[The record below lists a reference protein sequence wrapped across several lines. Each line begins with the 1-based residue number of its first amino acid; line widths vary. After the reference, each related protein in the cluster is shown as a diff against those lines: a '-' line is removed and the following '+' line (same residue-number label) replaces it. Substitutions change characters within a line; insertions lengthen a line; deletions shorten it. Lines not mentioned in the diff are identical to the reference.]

1 MHSVK
6 VLLVLFQHSSWE
18 QKYFKNFKKKIVSI
32 ERGGLEDSEDVK
44 FLHKS
49 YLELSQNQTQR

>member
-1 MHSVK
+1 M
-6 VLLVLFQHSSWE
+6 
-18 QKYFKNFKKKIVSI
+18 KIVSI